1 MSKNFWKGFLTGCL
15 VSTISL
21 LLLAFLTVKMMMG
34 IFTFTPTEYT
44 NPEDYQI
51 IKEKMQEQNK
61 IKHFPSEIPEKAI
74 EIYMYGKTD
83 MPHNGETFLLEFK
96 IDRLYIEKELK
107 KYDFWNK
114 KDKLGTKR
122 KIYYMPKLRKDF
134 NSDDYTYY
142 VLKEPENER
151 GYREFFP
158 YFNGIGVDGEN
169 NKILY
174 YHIYP
179 SD

>member
-1 MSKNFWKGFLTGCL
+1 MSKNFGKGFFTGCL
-15 VSTISL
+15 VAIVSL
-21 LLLAFLTVKMMMG
+21 LLLAFLAVKIMMG
-34 IFTFTPTEYT
+34 IFAFPPTEYT

-51 IKEKMQEQNK
+51 IKEKIEKQDK
-61 IKHFPSEIPEKAI
+61 IRHFPAQIPKDATEVAI
-74 EIYMYGKTD
+74 YGRTSL
-83 MPHNGETFLLEFK
+83 PYNGETFLLEFK
-96 IDRLYIEKELK
+96 IDRPYIEKELK

-114 KDKLGTKR
+114 KDKIGTKR
-122 KIYYMPKLRKDF
+122 KIYYMPKPRKDF
-134 NSDDYTYY
+134 NTDDYTYY

-158 YFNGIGVDGEN
+158 YFNGIGVDGKN